1 MTRSLSVI
9 AASLGLALVAGSALA
24 VETENN
30 RQSPAPQGTTPP
42 DRNAKAQEPSS
53 ADTNSTTSTNKTKED
68 TNTQS
73 PGNAEKTD
81 LTKKA
86 EQPSTTSAPQ
96 DTQAPEDVT
105 KKVEDPTA
113 TPKN

>member
-1 MTRSLSVI
+1 MTRSFAVV
-9 AASLGLALVAGSALA
+9 AASLGLALLAGSALA

-42 DRNAKAQEPSS
+42 DRNAKAQEPGVG
-53 ADTNSTTSTNKTKED
+53 DTNSTNKTKED

-86 EQPSTTSAPQ
+86 EQPSTAGAAK

-105 KKVEDPTA
+105 KTVEDPTA

>member
-42 DRNAKAQEPSS
+42 DRNAKAQEPGN
-53 ADTNSTTSTNKTKED
+53 ADSNATNKTKED

-81 LTKKA
+81 LT
-86 EQPSTTSAPQ
+86 
-96 DTQAPEDVT
+96 
-105 KKVEDPTA
+105 
-113 TPKN
+113 

>member
-1 MTRSLSVI
+1 MTRSIPVI
-9 AASLGLALVAGSALA
+9 AASLGLVIMAGSALA

-42 DRNAKAQEPSS
+42 DRNAKAQEPGS
-53 ADTNSTTSTNKTKED
+53 ADSKATNTTKED

-86 EQPSTTSAPQ
+86 EQPSTTGAPQ

>member
-1 MTRSLSVI
+1 MNFKT
-9 AASLGLALVAGSALA
+9 AALLTSLGLALSAGSAFA
-24 VETENN
+24 IDTEDNK
-30 RQSPAPQGTTPP
+30 QSPAPQGTTPP
-42 DRNAKAQEPSS
+42 ERNAKAQEPGNAGSN
-53 ADTNSTTSTNKTKED
+53 ATNKTKED

-86 EQPSTTSAPQ
+86 EQPSTTDAPK

-113 TPKN
+113 NAK